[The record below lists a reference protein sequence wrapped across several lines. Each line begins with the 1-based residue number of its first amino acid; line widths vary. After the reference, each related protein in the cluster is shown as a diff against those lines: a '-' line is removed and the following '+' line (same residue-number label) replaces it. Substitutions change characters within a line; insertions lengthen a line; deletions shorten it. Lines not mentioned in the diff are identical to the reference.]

1 MRVFLY
7 NFPNDERFAFGQNSW
22 KIVSVVIKSMG
33 VLLWACGS
41 FHCLEFVHHL
51 IGLRECVLAVDWLP
65 ECMYII
71 HWHGRRHGESTPPC
85 TITFTPFLL
94 YNNPQMVLLRG
105 NL

>member
-1 MRVFLY
+1 MRVFHY

-51 IGLRECVLAVDWLP
+51 W
-65 ECMYII
+65 ECMC
-71 HWHGRRHGESTPPC
+71 C
-85 TITFTPFLL
+85 TALL
-94 YNNPQMVLLRG
+94 LAACLFHVIVG
-105 NL
+105 GTKIKK